1 MWLVWDLQKL
11 AYRDRHKVTA
21 SWYAYAWLGGWT
33 DVRMNLLTDGLVGE
47 RTDGYMSEYIMMDE
61 VLAERMHE

>member
-33 DVRMNLLTDGLVGE
+33 DVRMNLLTE
-47 RTDGYMSEYIMMDE
+47 RTDGYMNEYIMMDE